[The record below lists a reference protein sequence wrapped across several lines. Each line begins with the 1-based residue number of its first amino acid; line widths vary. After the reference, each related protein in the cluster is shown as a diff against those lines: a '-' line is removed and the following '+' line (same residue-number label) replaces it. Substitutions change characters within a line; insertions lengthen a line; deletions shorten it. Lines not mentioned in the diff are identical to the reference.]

1 LAVFGLF
8 SLSIGVNA
16 YAIAL
21 HPEGYSQGGFAVA
34 VADLVLASVPVGWLI
49 YLISL
54 HTYLIVAK
62 RSTIE
67 LILESRKR
75 ARPHSI
81 AIKPHQDVNRIVK
94 LELPT
99 PHVAFKDAETPLG
112 NRTDP

>member
-1 LAVFGLF
+1 MEFFDHHCRWLNNCIGAKNYFEFYGLLLAVFGLF

-16 YAIAL
+16 YAISL
-21 HPEGYSQGGFAVA
+21 DPFGYSSGSFLIGVT
-34 VADLVLASVPVGWLI
+34 DIVLACVPVGWLI

-75 ARPHSI
+75 ANPSSI
-81 AIKPHQDVNRIVK
+81 AIKPH
-94 LELPT
+94 P
-99 PHVAFKDAETPLG
+99 
-112 NRTDP
+112 